1 MIILVW
7 QIFIKHF
14 LNAGPVRN
22 PKEHSSEIH
31 SNGMGGTRK
40 ALRDCWS
47 LCSRP
52 AHTAPRLRSYELC
65 LGEAPGKAY
74 GKQWR
79 KISPHSEG
87 PLAQGSE
94 TCARE

>member
-14 LNAGPVRN
+14 LNARPIQS
-22 PKEHSSEIH
+22 PKEHSSELH
-31 SNGMGGTRK
+31 SNGIGGTTK
-40 ALRDCWS
+40 VLRNGWPLS
-47 LCSRP
+47 SHP
-52 AHTAPRLRSYELC
+52 AHTASQLRGYELC
-65 LGEAPGKAY
+65 LGEAPRKAY

-87 PLAQGSE
+87 PLPAGF
-94 TCARE
+94 

>member
-14 LNAGPVRN
+14 LNAGPVQS
-22 PKEHSSEIH
+22 PKEHSSELH

-65 LGEAPGKAY
+65 LGEAPREG
-74 GKQWR
+74 QW
-79 KISPHSEG
+79 KTMEG
-87 PLAQGSE
+87 DLPTFRGPTAPGF
-94 TCARE
+94 